1 MVALNVLHRYRLY
14 LFILGYIIC
23 LLILDLCGLD
33 LWFASKL
40 YQLQGNQ
47 WALQQ
52 HWLTEQ
58 WLHRGIRKLNYALLL
73 TTFLT
78 TLFYLFVNKSDK
90 VRSQAYLALSLSLVS
105 ALVLVAY
112 FKMITN
118 VACPWDLQ
126 LFGGKE
132 PYFSILSARPDY
144 LPYHKCFPAGHA
156 SIGFAWVALYYFF
169 KITRPHWRWLG
180 LAASLTAGIILGL
193 TQQIRGAHFMSHD
206 LTTLVLCLLCARL
219 SFSLIVFNRLSA
231 NKQ

>member
-1 MVALNVLHRYRLY
+1 MVALNTLQQYRLY
-14 LFILGYIIC
+14 LLLAGYMIC
-23 LLILDLCGLD
+23 LLILDLGGLD
-33 LWFASKL
+33 IWFAAKL

-58 WLHRGIRKLNYALLL
+58 WLHRGMRKLNYLLL
-73 TTFLT
+73 LATFLT
-78 TLFYLFVNKSDK
+78 TLFYLFVDTSDK
-90 VRSQAYLALSLSLVS
+90 LRSQAYLALSLSLIS
-105 ALVLVAY
+105 ALLLVAY

-118 VACPWDLQ
+118 VACPWHLQ

-156 SIGFAWVALYYFF
+156 SIGYAWGALYYFF
-169 KITRPHWRWLG
+169 KATRPNWRWLG
-180 LAASLTAGIILGL
+180 LAAGLSTGAILGL

-219 SFSLIVFNRLSA
+219 SFNLMVFNRLPT
-231 NKQ
+231 KK